1 MKYQNKSKPVLDN
14 IVNDHNET
22 FKQKRKFIVRLGKM
36 LHKYGIP
43 AYRLESH
50 LMELADAIELRSSF
64 IISPTS
70 MTFVLW
76 TEGHEDEYTHA
87 ARVAPGDLDMGSLSR
102 TDEVVSDVISNTL
115 TIDEALERLDEI
127 ETMPSRNGRAIT
139 GLSYVLA
146 SGAFAMLMRSSLND
160 VLWAGLLGGIVYIFV
175 LWSERSKGITNM
187 LEPLVAMVS
196 AFAACGI
203 AVHYDASISIRLV
216 ILSSI
221 IVFIPGL
228 ALTIGLAEL
237 SARHLVS
244 GTVKIMDAFMMLF
257 KLYFGAFLGMELG
270 FAVFGHS
277 EYVALPPLPQ
287 WTVWLAIATL
297 CTSLIIAFRTRR
309 KHMFWSMAAGFIA
322 YASSSIGAS
331 YFDFGVGAFFGAFV
345 IGVYGNLFTRFAK
358 APAVIVVMQGLIVL
372 VPGSKTFISLNTY
385 IAGEGFAYAEHA
397 GQQAVVIFMSIVAGL
412 IFANSALPPKKS
424 L

>member
-1 MKYQNKSKPVLDN
+1 LEN
-14 IVNDHNET
+14 IAAEHNET

-36 LHKYGIP
+36 LHKYGTP
-43 AYRLESH
+43 AYRLETH
-50 LMELADAIELRSSF
+50 LMELADAIEIRSSF
-64 IISPTS
+64 IISPTA

-76 TEGHEDEYTHA
+76 SEGHEDEYTHA
-87 ARVAPGDLDMGSLSR
+87 ARVTPGDLDMGSLSR

-127 ETMPSRNGRAIT
+127 ENMPSRYGRFAT
-139 GLSYVLA
+139 GISYVLA
-146 SGAFAMLMRSSLND
+146 GGAFAMLMRSSLND
-160 VLWAGLLGGIVYIFV
+160 VLWASLLGAVVYLFV
-175 LWSERSKGITNM
+175 LWGHRSKGITNM

-196 AFAACGI
+196 AFCACGI
-203 AVHYDASISIRLV
+203 AVHFDASISIRLV

-228 ALTIGLAEL
+228 ALVIGLAEL

-257 KLYFGAFLGMELG
+257 KLYFGAFLGMEVG

-277 EYVALPPLPQ
+277 EYVALPPLPE
-287 WTVWLAIATL
+287 WTVWLAVATL
-297 CTSLIIAFRTRR
+297 STSLIIAFKSRR
-309 KHMFWSMAAGFIA
+309 KHVFWSMLIAFIA
-322 YASSSIGAS
+322 YASSSLGAT
-331 YFDFGVGAFFGAFV
+331 YFDYGLGAFFGAFV
-345 IGVYGNLFTRFAK
+345 VGTYGNLFTRFAK
-358 APAVIVVMQGLIVL
+358 APAAIVTMQGLIVL

-397 GQQAVVIFMSIVAGL
+397 GQQAVVIFMSIMAGL
-412 IFANSALPPKKS
+412 IFSNSAFPPKKS

>member
-1 MKYQNKSKPVLDN
+1 LEN
-14 IVNDHNET
+14 IAAEHNET
-22 FKQKRKFIVRLGKM
+22 FKQKRKFILRLGKM
-36 LHKYGIP
+36 LHKYGTP
-43 AYRLESH
+43 AYRLETH

-87 ARVAPGDLDMGSLSR
+87 ARVTPGDLDMGSLSR
-102 TDEVVSDVISNTL
+102 TDEVVSDVISNVL
-115 TIDEALERLDEI
+115 SIDEALDRLDEI
-127 ETMPSRNGRAIT
+127 ENMPSRYGRFAT
-139 GLSYVLA
+139 GVSYVLA
-146 SGAFAMLMRSSLND
+146 GGAFAMLMRSSLND
-160 VLWAGLLGGIVYIFV
+160 VLWASLLGAVVYIFV
-175 LWSERSKGITNM
+175 LWGQRSKGVTNM

-196 AFAACGI
+196 AFCACAI
-203 AVHYDASISIRLV
+203 AVYFDASISIRLV

-228 ALTIGLAEL
+228 ALVIGLAEL

-257 KLYFGAFLGMELG
+257 KLYFGAFLGMEVG

-277 EYVALPPLPQ
+277 EYIALPPLPQ
-287 WTVWLAIATL
+287 WTVWLAVATL
-297 CTSLIIAFRTRR
+297 SISLMIAFRTRR
-309 KHMFWSMAAGFIA
+309 KHMFWSMLIAFIA
-322 YASSSIGAS
+322 YATSSLGST
-331 YFDFGVGAFFGAFV
+331 YFDYGLGAFVGAFV
-345 IGVYGNLFTRFAK
+345 VGVYGNLFTRFAK
-358 APAVIVVMQGLIVL
+358 APAAIVTMQGLIVL

-397 GQQAVVIFMSIVAGL
+397 GQQAVVIFMSIMAGL

>member
-1 MKYQNKSKPVLDN
+1 MEN
-14 IVNDHNET
+14 IAAEHNET
-22 FKQKRKFIVRLGKM
+22 FKQKRKFILRLGKM
-36 LHKYGIP
+36 LHKYGTP
-43 AYRLESH
+43 AYRLETH

-87 ARVAPGDLDMGSLSR
+87 ARVTPGDLDMGSLSR
-102 TDEVVSDVISNTL
+102 TDEVVSDVISNVL
-115 TIDEALERLDEI
+115 SIDEALDRLDEI
-127 ETMPSRNGRAIT
+127 ENMPSRYGRFAT
-139 GLSYVLA
+139 GVSYVLA
-146 SGAFAMLMRSSLND
+146 GGAFAMLMRSSLND
-160 VLWAGLLGGIVYIFV
+160 VLWASLLGAVVYMFV
-175 LWSERSKGITNM
+175 LWGQRSKGVTNM

-196 AFAACGI
+196 AFCACGI
-203 AVHYDASISIRLV
+203 AVYFDASISIRLV

-228 ALTIGLAEL
+228 ALVIGLAEL

-257 KLYFGAFLGMELG
+257 KLYFGAFLGMEVG

-277 EYVALPPLPQ
+277 EYIGLPPLPQ
-287 WTVWLAIATL
+287 WTVWLAVATL
-297 CTSLIIAFRTRR
+297 SISLMIAFRTRR
-309 KHMFWSMAAGFIA
+309 KHMFWSMLIAFIA
-322 YASSSIGAS
+322 YATSSLGST
-331 YFDFGVGAFFGAFV
+331 YFDYGLGAFVGAFV
-345 IGVYGNLFTRFAK
+345 VGVYGNLFTRFAK
-358 APAVIVVMQGLIVL
+358 APAAIVTMQGLIVL

-397 GQQAVVIFMSIVAGL
+397 GQQAVVIFMSIMAGL